1 MSDARSDELGQLLT
15 RAGIGD
21 GEITKIQLCAALI
34 RAGVSFE
41 AEHQLTAHA
50 DGARADCFRADI
62 VILQDFVPILA
73 IEAKAYNSGQLGGK
87 RQRQNY
93 ARCGIPALHVGPQ
106 TVAQVAEAIVRF
118 VAGDPTRIKRFL
130 VTDSDAKSMG
140 GRGAALINPGTTPTA
155 LTPQEG
161 SEPTSRSDV
170 STGGKTWLSEYMRV
184 YARCYGENPSPVAV
198 KRMARTF
205 KQLEV
210 VYPRADVVRRFENYL
225 ANTTIRYYSVE
236 RFADTYA
243 GWNLH
248 RREGGDRRLDQ
259 RPGESVDAYAARVLN
274 G

>member
-1 MSDARSDELGQLLT
+1 
-15 RAGIGD
+15 
-21 GEITKIQLCAALI
+21 
-34 RAGVSFE
+34 
-41 AEHQLTAHA
+41 
-50 DGARADCFRADI
+50 
-62 VILQDFVPILA
+62 
-73 IEAKAYNSGQLGGK
+73 
-87 RQRQNY
+87 
-93 ARCGIPALHVGPQ
+93 
-106 TVAQVAEAIVRF
+106 
-118 VAGDPTRIKRFL
+118 
-130 VTDSDAKSMG
+130 
-140 GRGAALINPGTTPTA
+140 
-155 LTPQEG
+155 
-161 SEPTSRSDV
+161 
-170 STGGKTWLSEYMRV
+170 MRV